1 MEESGG
7 KLWGGRFSDRRI
19 DQVME
24 RFNSSISY
32 DKRLCYVDILGS
44 KAYAAGLFKAGLV
57 DQLECADICNAL
69 AAIEDEWRN
78 ETFEIHPSD
87 EDIHSANERRL
98 KEMIGK
104 AGGKLHTGRSR
115 NDQVATDLRLWL
127 RQEID
132 QSLDKFLVQ
141 IIQILIE
148 RAQDEMDI
156 LLPGYTHLQRAQP
169 IRWSHYLCSY
179 AWSLWSDVQRLIQLR
194 DRVNVM
200 PLGSGALAGSPFPI
214 DRLYLSDL
222 LGFDNITPNSLLGVG
237 DRDFVVEFLSWASI
251 LSSHLSRLAEDL
263 IIYSTKEFNF
273 VTIADAY
280 STGSS
285 LMPQKRNPD
294 GLELIR
300 AKAGRIFGHMAGF
313 SMVLKGLPSTYNKD
327 LQEDK
332 EALFDVVDNLY
343 VSLQVAAG
351 ILSTLKINEQR
362 AMGALSSDMLA
373 TDLAYHLVRKGVAFR
388 EAHATVGKV
397 VSMAEDQKK
406 EMSDL
411 TLEELQTVSSAFDS
425 SVASIWNYEHSVEQ
439 YQVAGGT
446 SRRAVQKQIDD
457 LKALLELRNIP
468 TASSSTAL

>member
-1 MEESGG
+1 MESGG
-7 KLWGGRFSDRRI
+7 KLWGGRFGDRRI
-19 DQVME
+19 VDQVME

-57 DQLECADICNAL
+57 DQVECADICNAL

-78 ETFEIHPSD
+78 ETFVIHPSD

-98 KEMIGK
+98 KELIGTT
-104 AGGKLHTGRSR
+104 GGKLHTGRSR

-132 QSLDKFLVQ
+132 QSMDKFLVQ
-141 IIQILIE
+141 IIQVLIE

-179 AWSLWSDVQRLIQLR
+179 AWSLWSDVERLIQLR

-200 PLGSGALAGSPFPI
+200 PLGSGALAGSPFSI

-222 LGFDNITPNSLLGVG
+222 LGFDNITPNSLLAVG

-251 LSSHLSRLAEDL
+251 LSSHLGRLAQDL
-263 IIYSTKEFNF
+263 
-273 VTIADAY
+273 
-280 STGSS
+280 TGSS

-313 SMVLKGLPSTYNKD
+313 SMILKGLPSTYNKD

-343 VSLQVAAG
+343 DVLQVAAG
-351 ILSTLKINEQR
+351 ILSTLKVDKER
-362 AMGALSSDMLA
+362 TLGALSSDMLA

-388 EAHATVGKV
+388 EAHTIVGKA

-406 EMSDL
+406 EISELSLQD
-411 TLEELQTVSSAFDS
+411 LQTISSAFDS
-425 SVASIWNYEHSVEQ
+425 SVKSIWNYENSVEQ

-446 SRRAVQKQIDD
+446 SRRAIQKQIDD
-457 LKALLELRNIP
+457 LKTLLELRKVPCSN
-468 TASSSTAL
+468 TTL

>member
-1 MEESGG
+1 MESGG
-7 KLWGGRFSDRRI
+7 KLWAGRFGNQRSI
-19 DQVME
+19 DPVME

-44 KAYAAGLFKAGLV
+44 KAYATALFKAGLL
-57 DQLECADICNAL
+57 DQVECADICHGL
-69 AAIEDEWRN
+69 ATIEDEWRS
-78 ETFEIHPSD
+78 ETFRINPSD
-87 EDIHSANERRL
+87 EDVHSANERRL
-98 KEMIGK
+98 KELIGS

-132 QSLDKFLVQ
+132 QSLDGFLVQ
-141 IIQILIE
+141 IIQVLIE

-179 AWSLWSDVQRLIQLR
+179 AWSLWSDWQRLMQLR

-200 PLGSGALAGSPFPI
+200 PLGGGALAGNPFPI
-214 DRLYLSDL
+214 DRHYLSDL
-222 LGFDNITPNSLLGVG
+222 MGFDSITPNSLLGVS

-300 AKAGRIFGHMAGF
+300 AKAGRIFGQMAGF
-313 SMVLKGLPSTYNKD
+313 SMVLKGLPSAYNKD

-332 EALFDVVDNLY
+332 EALFDVVDNLFCT
-343 VSLQVAAG
+343 LQVAAG
-351 ILSTLKINEQR
+351 ILSTLKVNAEKTL
-362 AMGALSSDMLA
+362 GALSSDMLA
-373 TDLAYHLVRKGVAFR
+373 TDLAYHLVRRGVPFR
-388 EAHATVGKV
+388 DAHATVGKIV
-397 VSMAEDQKK
+397 AKAENQHKDIAA
-406 EMSDL
+406 L
-411 TLEELQTVSSAFDS
+411 TLEDLQSIS
-425 SVASIWNYEHSVEQ
+425 SVFDDPSVTNIWNYEHSVEQ
-439 YQVAGGT
+439 YQVTGGT

-457 LKALLELRNIP
+457 LKALLEFRKGS
-468 TASSSTAL
+468 TSTAL

>member
-1 MEESGG
+1 MESGG
-7 KLWGGRFSDRRI
+7 KLWGCRFGDQPI
-19 DQVME
+19 DPVME
-24 RFNSSISY
+24 RFNSSINY

-44 KAYAAGLFKAGLV
+44 KAYATALFKAGLL
-57 DQLECADICNAL
+57 DQVECADICHGL
-69 AAIEDEWRN
+69 ASIEDEWRSA
-78 ETFEIHPSD
+78 TFRINPSD
-87 EDIHSANERRL
+87 EDVHSANERRL
-98 KEMIGK
+98 KELIGS

-132 QSLDKFLVQ
+132 ESLDGFLVQ
-141 IIQILIE
+141 IIQVLIE

-179 AWSLWSDVQRLIQLR
+179 AWSLWSDWNRLMQLR

-200 PLGSGALAGSPFPI
+200 PLGSGALAGNPFPI
-214 DRLYLSDL
+214 DRHYLSDL
-222 LGFDNITPNSLLGVG
+222 LGFDSITPNSLLGVS

-300 AKAGRIFGHMAGF
+300 AKAGRIFGQMAGF
-313 SMVLKGLPSTYNKD
+313 SMVLKGLPSAYNKD

-332 EALFDVVDNLY
+332 EALFDVVDNLFCT
-343 VSLQVAAG
+343 LQVAAG
-351 ILSTLKINEQR
+351 ILSTLKVNGEKTL
-362 AMGALSSDMLA
+362 GALSSDMLA
-373 TDLAYHLVRKGVAFR
+373 TDLAYHLVPFR
-388 EAHATVGKV
+388 DAHVTVGKIV
-397 VSMAEDQKK
+397 AMAETQHKDIAA
-406 EMSDL
+406 L
-411 TLEELQTVSSAFDS
+411 TLEDLQSIS
-425 SVASIWNYEHSVEQ
+425 SVFDDPSVTNIWNYEHSVEQ
-439 YQVAGGT
+439 YQVTGGT

-457 LKALLELRNIP
+457 LKALLEFRKGSI
-468 TASSSTAL
+468 STAL